1 MQRQISEAK
10 RSSHILNI
18 RFYAK
23 DVCLHEDIAQFYQKC
38 ITYAA
43 TPDVEQTMALINKI
57 ENLRDR
63 SDSFQFKLLN
73 MYPDM
78 SSMDQAETL
87 SVLNML
93 KSVIDFDDKELVMQE
108 DMAAYYILRPDA
120 EQLQEEIDEAFL
132 ASVEDY
138 DAIARLIDMSHSA
151 EDRMHSKTIH
161 HAPLADDKDKY
172 VMPDQI
178 RVLARDMGSSGATV
192 YDTLR
197 MEGKCLSVFPKFD
210 MDDGFIHLLAADTNT
225 RHKAI
230 YSKPVIRAV
239 MPEKN
244 RIEFI
249 FVEER
254 DRESAICHVT
264 LALPLDMA
272 VAMMEEGMRR
282 NQAMI
287 ESLKSDGSLTQQF
300 IKIKMAEA
308 EREGWQQLRTTMENV
323 AHIHLRDPVMGFG
336 EGLRLAGGM
345 R

>member
-1 MQRQISEAK
+1 MQRQMNEAK

-23 DVCLHEDIAQFYQKC
+23 DVCLHEDIAQFYQNSIAC
-38 ITYAA
+38 AD
-43 TPDVEQTMALINKI
+43 PQNVDQTMMLINKI

-63 SDSFQFKLLN
+63 SDVFQFKLLD
-73 MYPDM
+73 MYPGL
-78 SSMDQAETL
+78 SSMDRIETL
-87 SVLNML
+87 SVLNVL
-93 KSVIDFDDKELVMQE
+93 KSVLDFDDQELVMQE
-108 DMAAYYILRPDA
+108 EMAVYAALRPYA
-120 EQLQEEIDEAFL
+120 EQLQEVIDEAFL

-161 HAPLADDKDKY
+161 HAPLPDDQDKY

-178 RVLARDMGSSGATV
+178 RVLARDAGPNGASL
-192 YDTLR
+192 YNALR
-197 MEGKCLSVFPKFD
+197 MDGKCLPVFPKFD

-230 YSKPVIRAV
+230 YSMPVIRAV

-249 FVEER
+249 FIEER
-254 DRESAICHVT
+254 DRESAVCHVT

-282 NQAMI
+282 NQAVI
-287 ESLKSDGSLTQQF
+287 ENLKNDGSLTQQF

-308 EREGWQQLRTTMENV
+308 EREGWQQLRATMESV
-323 AHIHLRDPVMGFG
+323 AHIHLRDPLKDTGDGV
-336 EGLRLAGGM
+336 RLAVGM